1 MVKSILGYASSILLE
16 KAIFPPI
23 ADLAPENPVLCSVTF
38 LLVPL
43 DLGLISWHELI
54 VNILRK
60 SAMQRNPA

>member
-1 MVKSILGYASSILLE
+1 VKGILGYTSSILLE

-23 ADLAPENPVLCSVTF
+23 ADLASENPIFYFATF

-43 DLGLISWHELI
+43 DLGLISWHGLI
-54 VNILRK
+54 INILRK